1 LYNETKIDGRFCY
14 YSDFL
19 SSTKR
24 RNKTKKNRVLLTL
37 VYILHNSSATRQR
50 NNMEKNPKFISSS
63 TEDLS
68 SKQYNIKETILKPE
82 LSTGKKKND
91 NNKKKQKRLMFA
103 CNRGRRIRLEIRKV
117 SVSEVGRS

>member
-1 LYNETKIDGRFCY
+1 
-14 YSDFL
+14 
-19 SSTKR
+19 
-24 RNKTKKNRVLLTL
+24 
-37 VYILHNSSATRQR
+37 
-50 NNMEKNPKFISSS
+50 MEKNPKFISSS

-82 LSTGKKKND
+82 LSTGKKKKND